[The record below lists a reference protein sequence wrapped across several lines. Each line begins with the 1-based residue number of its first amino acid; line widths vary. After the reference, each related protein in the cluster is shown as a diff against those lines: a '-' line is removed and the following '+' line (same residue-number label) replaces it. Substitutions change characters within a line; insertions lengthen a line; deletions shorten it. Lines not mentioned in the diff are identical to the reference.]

1 MGRQQRAWVRTS
13 LCSKC
18 DGKVAVSASEEC
30 CLLPK
35 SRYDIWRALRQEY
48 AAPTLV
54 GPQIDG
60 NRQRGHEL
68 RQVDPRIVCRPAD
81 RPGGSV
87 RHQPASRAGW
97 SCRCDPNRRLQPSRS
112 RIVESREPPGRSA
125 LRTSNGAAIARA
137 RAQYVSTSATMSRK
151 FACATLGGVA
161 SSDLSSRSNL

>member
-68 RQVDPRIVCRPAD
+68 RQVDSRNVRPPAD
-81 RPGGSV
+81 RVGGGFC
-87 RHQPASRAGW
+87 HQAAGRAG
-97 SCRCDPNRRLQPSRS
+97 
-112 RIVESREPPGRSA
+112 
-125 LRTSNGAAIARA
+125 
-137 RAQYVSTSATMSRK
+137 
-151 FACATLGGVA
+151 
-161 SSDLSSRSNL
+161 